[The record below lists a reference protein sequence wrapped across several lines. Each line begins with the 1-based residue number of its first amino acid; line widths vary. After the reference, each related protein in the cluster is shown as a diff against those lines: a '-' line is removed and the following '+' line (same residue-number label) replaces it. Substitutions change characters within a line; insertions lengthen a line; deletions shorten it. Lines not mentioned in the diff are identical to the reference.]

1 MQASHRNA
9 TGRCC
14 SVLQCAALESLL
26 ASSKML
32 PPEICPHRVSL
43 QAVENA
49 LLMPRQNRGRKMQE
63 AIQRDDHDISGPLS
77 SLGWYQN
84 GEWLMVRTAADRN
97 AGQLHTD
104 LTEPGL
110 LTLWQHPRKTRLLPS
125 RTLGES
131 SPSSAGR
138 RKAAHPERL
147 RKSI

>member
-1 MQASHRNA
+1 M
-9 TGRCC
+9 
-14 SVLQCAALESLL
+14 LQCAALESLL